1 MYQYRQ
7 HVLRK
12 ESVFCVRGRI
22 VATQKITRYIKR
34 HGLQASWPMSA
45 GCPPLSGHIRCS
57 SPLRTHSTL
66 DGASEQNDED
76 DSPLETHA
84 TASLRVRTPV
94 SATSATSSST
104 SAFDPIIDSSSL
116 SSDPRQKMQIKILQ
130 PFKCIQVCPVPLRA
144 NIPNGRLLEGLD
156 YWIPDFDHSLGDI
169 DGPFAAMDVSLA
181 HLATIDWS
189 LQEWDEMQKR
199 KQPLRG
205 SDTSIPVVISI
216 VVPVAPLSIEPSIL
230 PLVDMLQDSSN
241 RLYFHHFVRFT
252 SKTLGNFFEDDNP
265 FHNVLPICEHHNIR

>member
-45 GCPPLSGHIRCS
+45 GYPPLSGHVRCS
-57 SPLRTHSTL
+57 SPLRILSTL
-66 DGASEQNDED
+66 DGASEQNGED
-76 DSPLETHA
+76 DPPLEAHA
-84 TASLRVRTPV
+84 TASLRVRKPV
-94 SATSATSSST
+94 LATSGTSSST
-104 SAFDPIIDSSSL
+104 SAFDPIADSSSF
-116 SSDPRQKMQIKILQ
+116 SSVPGQKTQIKILP
-130 PFKCIQVCPVPLRA
+130 PFKCIEVCSVPLGA
-144 NIPNGRLLEGLD
+144 DIPNGRLLEGLD

-181 HLATIDWS
+181 HLAPMNWS

-252 SKTLGNFFEDDNP
+252 SKTLGIFCQDDNP
-265 FHNVLPICEHHNIR
+265 FHKVLPICELHNVR